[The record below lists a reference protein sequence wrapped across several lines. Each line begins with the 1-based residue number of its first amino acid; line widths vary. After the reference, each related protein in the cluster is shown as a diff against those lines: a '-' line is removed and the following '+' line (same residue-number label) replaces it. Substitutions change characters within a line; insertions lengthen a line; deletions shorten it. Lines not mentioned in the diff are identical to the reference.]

1 MATITLY
8 RPIGTAELALI
19 EAACWLAFPEM
30 PSGFKFYAY
39 TQPPTDVLLWRE
51 WEQDRTSDQFM
62 YPEVG
67 QGEVVESWLAWGN
80 SPIVAFVVSFE
91 LDEKSPLRQT
101 GWCDG
106 SYEVGKINAAL
117 VGPISLYETQ
127 AAEE

>member
-30 PSGFKFYAY
+30 PGAFKFYAY
-39 TQPPTDVLLWRE
+39 TQPPTDVLSWRK

-62 YPEVG
+62 YSEVG
-67 QGEVVESWLAWGN
+67 QGEVVESWQAWGN
-80 SPIVAFVVSFE
+80 SPTAAFIVAFE
-91 LDEKSPLRQT
+91 LNEQSSLRESE
-101 GWCDG
+101 WRDR
-106 SYEVGKINAAL
+106 SYEVGKINASL

-127 AAEE
+127 AVEE